1 MQCPKCGREQESTA
15 SCEACGL
22 VFAKFDRRQEV
33 LHHAAP
39 PPAEIPPAG
48 HGLRIWWLVS
58 LAVLLG
64 LGAGRWLWR
73 PAGQV
78 PVMLADSV
86 ESAPVADTVVPVEE
100 PRSPW
105 STVGK
110 PGAEPAA
117 PAAAAELD
125 NPIERARDATVVIR
139 TPWGS
144 GAGFFVDGQG
154 HIITNRHVVEFD
166 RNKLAALREQLS
178 RLEKALAE
186 EKRMVEQLQR
196 DLAGIVNQDW
206 RRQAEGR
213 IAYGRQQIRKYQEL
227 HEQLESTRRTV
238 EYYTPLSDLRVILV
252 DGREHRINAVHLSRN
267 LDLAL
272 LSLQGGSGGVAPLR
286 PNPHPLPQGAR
297 VYTIGNPSGLRHTV
311 TSGIVSGYRRT
322 ERGLLVQTDAPINP
336 GNSGG
341 PLIDEEGRVV
351 GVNTLLLQD
360 AQGIGFAIA
369 AREVWQEFS
378 GLIAP

>member
-1 MQCPKCGREQESTA
+1 MQCPKCGHEQESTA

-22 VFAKFDRRQEV
+22 VFAKFERRQEM

-39 PPAEIPPAG
+39 PPAEIRPDG
-48 HGLRIWWLVS
+48 RGLRIWWLVG

-73 PAGQV
+73 PAGPP
-78 PVMLADSV
+78 PVMVADSA
-86 ESAPVADTVVPVEE
+86 EPASVADAVAPGEGPRSVGSPVE
-100 PRSPW
+100 
-105 STVGK
+105 K

-117 PAAAAELD
+117 SAASAVLD

-166 RNKLAALREQLS
+166 GSKLNALREHLS

-186 EKRMVEQLQR
+186 EKRRMEQLQR
-196 DLAGIVNQDW
+196 DLAGITNQDW
-206 RRQAEGR
+206 RRQVESR
-213 IAYGRQQIRKYQEL
+213 IAHGREQIRKYQEL
-227 HEQLESTRRTV
+227 HDQMESTRRTV

-272 LSLQGGSGGVAPLR
+272 LSLQGGSGGIAPLR
-286 PNPHPLPQGAR
+286 PNPHPLPQGTR

-378 GLIAP
+378 GRIAP